1 MGTKPAA
8 AHHKVFIRFIC
19 DAWHG
24 SYAHMCLIQILEH
37 VAAAAGLNAA
47 AVKQRNFISAPEQCL
62 PDPFAAAAGSDDSA
76 ATGGPSLDGAAG
88 GDIAIA
94 SDIATASDVA
104 AASEESG
111 AAGFPVLSI
120 AADGTLSMA
129 AAAAVA
135 AGSAGNAGAAS
146 RQRPCFA
153 GPAAG
158 LAESEQ
164 VRYQSHSTSH
174 VCLQRNTERDQPGA
188 HCKVARVPQSAH
200 PDLTFRIIVRVTLSR
215 PSANVQVLMLML
227 TVSMKPGRRIACCAG
242 AEHGVE
248 QALERLLYILVLLF

>member
-8 AHHKVFIRFIC
+8 AHHKVFFRFIC

-37 VAAAAGLNAA
+37 VAAAAGLDAA

-76 ATGGPSLDGAAG
+76 ATGGPSVHGAAG
-88 GDIAIA
+88 G
-94 SDIATASDVA
+94 DIATASDVA

-120 AADGTLSMA
+120 AADGTPGMA

-135 AGSAGNAGAAS
+135 AGSASNAGGGS

-164 VRYQSHSTSH
+164 VR
-174 VCLQRNTERDQPGA
+174 
-188 HCKVARVPQSAH
+188 
-200 PDLTFRIIVRVTLSR
+200 
-215 PSANVQVLMLML
+215 
-227 TVSMKPGRRIACCAG
+227 
-242 AEHGVE
+242 
-248 QALERLLYILVLLF
+248 